1 MSSLIAKTNKSRS
14 PASQKVR
21 TTKAKKVADKKPQRP
36 GKITASPKAKKAAPA
51 KTKKPGSTGKKAAA
65 ITKKAAAITKKAPLK
80 KVAKFARVA
89 KVAKVA
95 RVAKVA
101 KVAKAAAAK
110 PVKKHTV
117 KAAKPA
123 PARRGAKPVIPA
135 KAAQPPPKRTASSS
149 SLLAVKAFEQALRLF
164 NRHDYS
170 GAKEAFETLLTRFSE
185 QADIIAP
192 ARTYIAISEQRMAR
206 APVVPRNADALYDQ
220 GVVQLNKGNFAEAVA
235 LFEKGLKVEPRADHI
250 WYSLSAAHAR
260 MNQPV
265 LSLDALRRAISIR
278 SVNRSQARRDPD
290 FASLHTNEE
299 FQQLTGF
306 GFDFDEE

>member
-1 MSSLIAKTNKSRS
+1 MMSSLITKTNKSRS

-21 TTKAKKVADKKPQRP
+21 TTKAKKVADKKPTRP
-36 GKITASPKAKKAAPA
+36 GKITASPKGKKAAPA
-51 KTKKPGSTGKKAAA
+51 KHKKPVATGKKTAAA
-65 ITKKAAAITKKAPLK
+65 TKKTVAATKKTPPK
-80 KVAKFARVA
+80 KVAKV
-89 KVAKVA
+89 
-95 RVAKVA
+95 
-101 KVAKAAAAK
+101 
-110 PVKKHTV
+110 T
-117 KAAKPA
+117 AAKPA
-123 PARRGAKPVIPA
+123 KKQAVKASSSASARRAVPAAPARRPVAVTHA
-135 KAAQPPPKRTASSS
+135 KAAQPPPKKTASSS
-149 SLLAVKAFEQALRLF
+149 AMQSVKAFEQALRQF

-170 GAKEAFETLLTRFSE
+170 GAKEAFETLLIRFSE

-192 ARTYIAISEQRMAR
+192 ARTYIAICDQRMAR
-206 APVVPRNADALYDQ
+206 APAVPRNADALYDQ
-220 GVVQLNKGNFAEAVA
+220 GVVHLNKGKFAEAVG

-260 MNQPV
+260 MNQPTQ
-265 LSLDALRRAISIR
+265 SLDALRRAIGIR

>member
-21 TTKAKKVADKKPQRP
+21 TTKGKKVADKKPQRP
-36 GKITASPKAKKAAPA
+36 GKITASPKAAKKAAPA
-51 KTKKPGSTGKKAAA
+51 RNKKPTLTTKKIAAKRAAAGKKA
-65 ITKKAAAITKKAPLK
+65 P
-80 KVAKFARVA
+80 AK

-95 RVAKVA
+95 AAKPA
-101 KVAKAAAAK
+101 KKQTAKAA
-110 PVKKHTV
+110 P
-117 KAAKPA
+117 PA
-123 PARRGAKPVIPA
+123 PARRARQTAPVRRATPPAPA
-135 KAAQPPPKRTASSS
+135 KAVQPPPKKAASSNAMQ
-149 SLLAVKAFEQALRLF
+149 AVKAFEQALRLF

-170 GAKEAFETLLTRFSE
+170 AAKEAFENLLTRFSE
-185 QADIIAP
+185 QGDIIAP
-192 ARTYIAISEQRMAR
+192 ARTYIAICEQRMAR

-220 GVVQLNKGNFAEAVA
+220 GVVQLNKGNLAEAVS

-260 MNQPV
+260 MNQPTP
-265 LSLDALRRAISIR
+265 SLDALRRAINIR

>member
-21 TTKAKKVADKKPQRP
+21 TTKAKKVANKKPQRP
-36 GKITASPKAKKAAPA
+36 GKITASPKAAKKAAPA
-51 KTKKPGSTGKKAAA
+51 KNKRPALT
-65 ITKKAAAITKKAPLK
+65 TKKAATANKKTPPK
-80 KVAKFARVA
+80 KVARA
-89 KVAKVA
+89 
-95 RVAKVA
+95 
-101 KVAKAAAAK
+101 VAKAAAAK
-110 PVKKHTV
+110 PVKKQTA
-117 KAAKPA
+117 KAAPPA
-123 PARRGAKPVIPA
+123 PARRATLRAPV
-135 KAAQPPPKRTASSS
+135 KAVQPPPKKAAASNA
-149 SLLAVKAFEQALRLF
+149 LQAVKAFEQALRLF

-170 GAKEAFETLLTRFSE
+170 AAKEAFENLLTRFSE
-185 QADIIAP
+185 QGDIIAP
-192 ARTYIAISEQRMAR
+192 ARTYIAICEQRMAR

-220 GVVQLNKGNFAEAVA
+220 GVVQLNKGNFAEAVS

-260 MNQPV
+260 MNQPPQ
-265 LSLDALRRAISIR
+265 SLDALRRAISIR
-278 SVNRSQARRDPD
+278 SVNRSHARRDPD

>member
-36 GKITASPKAKKAAPA
+36 GKITASPKAAKKTAPA
-51 KTKKPGSTGKKAAA
+51 KNKKPALA
-65 ITKKAAAITKKAPLK
+65 TKKAAAASKKTPPK
-80 KVAKFARVA
+80 
-89 KVAKVA
+89 KVA
-95 RVAKVA
+95 RVA
-101 KVAKAAAAK
+101 AAK
-110 PVKKHTV
+110 PAKKQTAR
-117 KAAKPA
+117 AAPPAKRATPPA
-123 PARRGAKPVIPA
+123 PARRAMPSAPA
-135 KAAQPPPKRTASSS
+135 KAAQPPPKKAASSNA
-149 SLLAVKAFEQALRLF
+149 LQAVKAFEQALRLF

-170 GAKEAFETLLTRFSE
+170 AAKEAFENLLTRFSE
-185 QADIIAP
+185 QGDIIAP
-192 ARTYIAISEQRMAR
+192 ARTYIAICEQRMAR

-220 GVVQLNKGNFAEAVA
+220 GVVQLNKGNFAEAVS

-260 MNQPV
+260 MNQPTQ
-265 LSLDALRRAISIR
+265 SLDALRRAISIR
-278 SVNRSQARRDPD
+278 SVNRSHARRDPD
-290 FASLHTNEE
+290 FASLHANEE